1 MVTVFV
7 KELDREVEVVEVSG
21 CPVDPYTG
29 EYYCYDADEVADY
42 YEQGKVYFDEFE
54 GHFYVFDSEMDDVVV
69 ATFKELN

>member
-42 YEQGKVYFDEFE
+42 YEQGK
-54 GHFYVFDSEMDDVVV
+54 S
-69 ATFKELN
+69 LL